1 MEHLLSTFERWLN
14 DLIDERSRLT
24 LPIFIKSTDLNDAV
38 DDHENR
44 LNELDAWQ
52 EAFTADTDVK
62 YQIKHAVD
70 EALRSIANEGR
81 IKIYIDPEK

>member
-1 MEHLLSTFERWLN
+1 MEHLLSTFETWLN
-14 DLIDERSRLT
+14 DLIDKRTRLT
-24 LPIFIKSTDLNDAV
+24 LHTSCSDLYDAV
-38 DDHENR
+38 DHHQNR
-44 LNELDAWQ
+44 LNELDDWQ

-70 EALRSIANEGR
+70 EALRSIASEGR